1 MLRKVSFVVL
11 LIAGTF
17 VTLLGCR
24 PAQTKIV
31 AGTEATFPPME
42 SRDATG
48 NIVGIDID
56 IMNEIGKTER
66 MTIEYQNI
74 PWDAIFSKVQ
84 QGSVDAI
91 ISSITIL
98 DWRKMNMDFSL
109 PYISSP
115 QVIVV
120 KKGTTGIETTNDLY
134 NKRVG
139 VLKGSKTIR
148 QMQDKASDAKWTIT
162 EYSNTEEFYYGLV
175 EDKVDA
181 IILDKV
187 VAGYWEKNPE
197 DSKNIKVVGIT
208 EYIED
213 WAIAVKKGNQSL
225 LKKINAGIEK
235 MRKSGLLDSMIRP
248 VVQ

>member
-1 MLRKVSFVVL
+1 MLRKVTLVVL
-11 LIAGTF
+11 LIAGTI
-17 VTLLGCR
+17 VALLGCR
-24 PAQTKIV
+24 PAQTRIV
-31 AGTEATFPPME
+31 VGTDATCPPME
-42 SRDATG
+42 SRDANG
-48 NIVGIDID
+48 KIVGIDID
-56 IMNEIGKTER
+56 IMNEIGKAEKI
-66 MTIEYQNI
+66 TIEYQNI
-74 PWDAIFSKVQ
+74 PWDAIFSRVQ
-84 QGSVDAI
+84 QGSIDAI

-98 DWRKMNMDFSL
+98 DWRKTNMDFSL
-109 PYISSP
+109 PYISAP

-139 VLKGSKTIR
+139 VLKGSKTIG

-175 EDKVDA
+175 GDRVDA

-187 VAGYWEKNPE
+187 VAGSWENNPE
-197 DSKNIKVVGIT
+197 DSRNIKVVGTT

-225 LKKINAGIEK
+225 LKKINAGIEQI
-235 MRKSGLLDSMIRP
+235 RKSGLLDSMIRP

>member
-11 LIAGTF
+11 LIAGTI

-31 AGTEATFPPME
+31 VGTDATFPPME
-42 SRDATG
+42 SKDANG

-139 VLKGSKTIR
+139 VLKGSKANR
-148 QMQDKASDAKWTIT
+148 QMQDKASDAKWVIT
-162 EYSNTEEFYYGLV
+162 EYSNTDEFYYGLV
-175 EDKVDA
+175 GGRVDA
-181 IILDKV
+181 IILDKA
-187 VAGYWEKNPE
+187 VAENWEKDPVDSRNIAVVGTTEYTE
-197 DSKNIKVVGIT
+197 DS
-208 EYIED
+208 
-213 WAIAVKKGNQSL
+213 AIAVKKGNQSL